1 MCTNKKL
8 VYHIVLYLVF
18 DKTRTTAA
26 GTRLQN
32 NGDADEK
39 KDVASEHED
48 KTHSSRHHHRSDSH
62 NRALSLPWLQVLK
75 PQEKIQNSLEI
86 FLTRYIVLLPF
97 FPLLSYHH
105 HHSNVSA

>member
-1 MCTNKKL
+1 MLLSPAYLIIHNKEL
-8 VYHIVLYLVF
+8 VHQIVLSLCLI
-18 DKTRTTAA
+18 KSRSAA

-39 KDVASEHED
+39 EDVASEHED

-75 PQEKIQNSLEI
+75 FK
-86 FLTRYIVLLPF
+86 TLLRS
-97 FPLLSYHH
+97 FPLGT
-105 HHSNVSA
+105 